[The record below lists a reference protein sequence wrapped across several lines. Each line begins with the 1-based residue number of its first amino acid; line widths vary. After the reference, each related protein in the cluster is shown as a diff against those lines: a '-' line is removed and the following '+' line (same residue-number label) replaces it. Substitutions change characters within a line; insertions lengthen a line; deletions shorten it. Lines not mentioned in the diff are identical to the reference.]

1 MGKRKAES
9 RLKRTLQL
17 GTTRVWVS
25 WSGGFSRGGEGGTHN
40 KDCSRTDAA
49 LASAIENTS
58 ANTNAVTTLDMN
70 PEVDYDPNQLL
81 LIIQKL
87 NELILTARR

>member
-1 MGKRKAES
+1 MPFDPSLPQANTEIDAEQM
-9 RLKRTLQL
+9 RDQL
-17 GTTRVWVS
+17 NALNDDIQTRA
-25 WSGGFSRGGEGGTHN
+25 TN
-40 KDCSRTDAA
+40 AA

-70 PEVDYDPNQLL
+70 PEANYDPNQLQMV
-81 LIIQKL
+81 IQKL

>member
-1 MGKRKAES
+1 MPFDPSQPADHSPLES
-9 RLKRTLQL
+9 VVMRDQL
-17 GTTRVWVS
+17 NALNDDIQTRA
-25 WSGGFSRGGEGGTHN
+25 TN
-40 KDCSRTDAA
+40 AA